1 MATVKIL
8 ELPYITTLQ
17 PNTANTVIVGV
28 DIPSDTTGQI
38 TLTTLA
44 RNLYSNNNLYV
55 GNGDVIFANSIGE
68 FVGNSNSYL
77 QVVLQNRTANGS
89 GDFVIT
95 SSDGDDS
102 TFYLDMGIN
111 GSNYS
116 DPDYS
121 AMKAH
126 DGYVYVQGDGTG
138 ANLVLGTTHSTSRVN
153 FIVGGTEAANIVGYF
168 NSTGIYSPSIN
179 SLVAA
184 NVATLRGEVTANAA
198 SANSVINT
206 RISANVATLRGEI
219 TANADSANSVINT
232 HISANIAT
240 ANLFT
245 QAAFDKAN
253 NALANTNGVLT
264 AGDFY
269 ISGDGFVNGTF
280 TLANSNFGATEA
292 AMTIRATATSQT
304 LSQNGTMLH
313 ITGKANTPSRI
324 IFDAFS
330 SDGSAYGIVAGRT
343 ARGTVSSPTATQN
356 NDVLMRLA
364 GNGWGTTGFA
374 PLGVA
379 RIDIV
384 ATENYTDSARGSKI
398 VFYNVQEGTNTVSR
412 IAEFNANTVTFT
424 GVVGPEKGFIYTP
437 RILTGAQTAIT
448 INFATDSMI
457 RATFSSTLTM
467 SFSNYTYGKVVEVWL
482 TNTAGTGQTINL
494 GTLAN
499 NSTTGATSLSVAS
512 QRSAKLQYFSIDGD
526 LSNTFVAITYN

>member
-1 MATVKIL
+1 MATVKITD
-8 ELPYITTLQ
+8 LPFITTLQ

-55 GNGDVIFANSIGE
+55 GNGDITFANSIGE
-68 FVGNSNSYL
+68 FVGNSNNYL

-95 SSDGDDS
+95 ADDGTDS

-111 GSNYS
+111 GSTYS

-121 AMKAH
+121 AMEAH
-126 DGYVYVQGDGTG
+126 DGYLYVQGDGSG
-138 ANLVLGTTHSTSRVN
+138 ANLVLGTTHSTSRIK
-153 FIVGGTEAANIVGYF
+153 FIVGGTESANIVGYF
-168 NSTGIYSPSIN
+168 DANGVYSPSID
-179 SLVAA
+179 SLVAS
-184 NVATLRGEVTANAA
+184 NVATLRSEITANAD
-198 SANSVINT
+198 SANSVVNT
-206 RISANVATLRGEI
+206 RISANVATLRSEI

-232 HISANIAT
+232 RISANIAT

-253 NALANTNGVLT
+253 NAIANTNGVLT

-292 AMTIRATATSQT
+292 ALTIKATATTQT

-343 ARGTVSSPTATQN
+343 ARGTVETPTSTQN

-398 VFYNVQEGTNTVSR
+398 VFYNIQEGTNTVNR
-412 IAEFNANTVTFT
+412 IAEFNANTIDF
-424 GVVGPEKGFIYTP
+424 VGTVKPEKGFIFVP
-437 RILTGAQTAIT
+437 AILVGSQTAFTIDFSTTSLIKANIAADCAIT
-448 INFATDSMI
+448 
-457 RATFSSTLTM
+457 L
-467 SFSNYTYGKVVEVWL
+467 SNYVPGKVVEVWI
-482 TNTAGTGQTINL
+482 TNTSGSNRTVTHGCSAQNSTE
-494 GTLAN
+494 
-499 NSTTGATSLSVAS
+499 NSTTVTLSATS
-512 QRSAKLQYFSIDGD
+512 SAYLRYFSIGSDGA
-526 LSNTFVAITYN
+526 NTFVAITAA

>member
-8 ELPYITTLQ
+8 DLPYITTLQ

-55 GNGDVIFANSIGE
+55 GNGDVTFANSIGE

-95 SSDGDDS
+95 SDDGDDA
-102 TFYLDMGIN
+102 TFYLDMGMN
-111 GSNYS
+111 GSTYN

-126 DGYVYVQGDGTG
+126 DGYLYVQGDGTG

-153 FIVGGTEAANIVGYF
+153 FIVGGTESANIVGYF
-168 NSTGIYSPSIN
+168 DSTGIYSSSIN

-184 NVATLRGEVTANAA
+184 NVATLRGEITANAA
-198 SANSVINT
+198 SANSVFNT

-232 HISANIAT
+232 RISANIAT

-253 NALANTNGVLT
+253 NALANT
-264 AGDFY
+264 
-269 ISGDGFVNGTF
+269 SGTF
-280 TLANSNFGATEA
+280 AGNLTTTGNIISRYAITVNNASMPGNTQYIVVTG
-292 AMTIRATATSQT
+292 TATG
-304 LSQNGTMLH
+304 NIG
-313 ITGKANTPSRI
+313 TPSNPGYTFHSAVDGGNRVV
-324 IFDAFS
+324 AES
-330 SDGSAYGIVAGRT
+330 YSDIASDYASFIGRR
-343 ARGTVSSPTATQN
+343 ARGTAAAPAAIQN
-356 NDVLMRLA
+356 GDTIVRFG
-364 GNGWGTTGFA
+364 GNAFGSTKFSQFSD
-374 PLGVA
+374 A
-379 RIDIV
+379 RIEYV
-384 ATENYTDSARGSKI
+384 ATENHSDTAK
-398 VFYNVQEGTNTVSR
+398 GTRIRFLTTKDGLNTASE
-412 IAEFNANTVTFT
+412 IATFNANSVTFT

-448 INFATDSMI
+448 IDFATDSMI
-457 RATFSSTLTM
+457 RATFTGTLTM
-467 SFSNYTYGKVVEVWL
+467 SFTNYTYGKVVEVWV

-494 GTLAN
+494 GTQAN

-526 LSNTFVAITYN
+526 LSNTFVAVTYN

>member
-8 ELPYITTLQ
+8 DLPYITTLQ

-55 GNGDVIFANSIGE
+55 GNGDIIFANSIGE
-68 FVGNSNSYL
+68 FVGNSNNYL

-111 GSNYS
+111 GSTYN

-126 DGYVYVQGDGTG
+126 DGYLYVQGDGTG

-168 NSTGIYSPSIN
+168 DSTGIYSSSIN

-184 NVATLRGEVTANAA
+184 NVATLR
-198 SANSVINT
+198 S
-206 RISANVATLRGEI
+206 EI

-232 HISANIAT
+232 LISANIAT

-253 NALANTNGVLT
+253 NALANTT
-264 AGDFY
+264 
-269 ISGDGFVNGTF
+269 GTF
-280 TLANSNFGATEA
+280 GGDLTTTGNIISRYAITVNNASMPGNTQYIVVTG
-292 AMTIRATATSQT
+292 TATG
-304 LSQNGTMLH
+304 NIG
-313 ITGKANTPSRI
+313 TPSNPGYTFHSAVDGGNRVVAESYSNI
-324 IFDAFS
+324 A
-330 SDGSAYGIVAGRT
+330 SDYASFIGRR
-343 ARGTVSSPTATQN
+343 ARGTAAAPAAIQN
-356 NDVLMRLA
+356 GDTIVRFG
-364 GNGWGTTGFA
+364 GNAFGSTKFSQFSD
-374 PLGVA
+374 A
-379 RIDIV
+379 RIEYV
-384 ATENYTDSARGSKI
+384 ATENHSDTAKGTKI
-398 VFYNVQEGTNTVSR
+398 RFLTTKDGLNTASE
-412 IAEFNANTVTFT
+412 IATFNANTVTFT
-424 GVVGPEKGFIYTP
+424 GVVSPEKGFIYTP

-448 INFATDSMI
+448 IDFATDSMI

-467 SFSNYTYGKVVEVWL
+467 SFTNYTYGKVVEVWL

-494 GTLAN
+494 GTQAN

>member
-8 ELPYITTLQ
+8 DLPYITTLQ

-55 GNGDVIFANSIGE
+55 GNGDVTFANSIGE

-95 SSDGDDS
+95 SDDGDDS

-126 DGYVYVQGDGTG
+126 DGYVYVQGDGSG

-168 NSTGIYSPSIN
+168 DSTGIYSSSIN

-184 NVATLRGEVTANAA
+184 NVATLR
-198 SANSVINT
+198 S
-206 RISANVATLRGEI
+206 EI

-232 HISANIAT
+232 RISANIAT

-253 NALANTNGVLT
+253 NALANTT
-264 AGDFY
+264 
-269 ISGDGFVNGTF
+269 GTF
-280 TLANSNFGATEA
+280 GGDLTTTGNIISRYAITVNNASMPGNTQYIVVTG
-292 AMTIRATATSQT
+292 TATG
-304 LSQNGTMLH
+304 NIG
-313 ITGKANTPSRI
+313 TPSNPGYTFHSAVDGGNRVVAESYSNI
-324 IFDAFS
+324 A
-330 SDGSAYGIVAGRT
+330 SDYASFIGRR
-343 ARGTVSSPTATQN
+343 ARGTAAAPAAIQN
-356 NDVLMRLA
+356 GDTIVRFG
-364 GNGWGTTGFA
+364 GNAFGSTKFSQFSD
-374 PLGVA
+374 A
-379 RIDIV
+379 RIEYV
-384 ATENYTDSARGSKI
+384 ATENHSDTAK
-398 VFYNVQEGTNTVSR
+398 GTRIRFLTTKDGLNTASE
-412 IAEFNANTVTFT
+412 IATFNANSVTFT

-448 INFATDSMI
+448 IDFATDSMI

-467 SFSNYTYGKVVEVWL
+467 SFTNYTYGKVVEVWV

-494 GTLAN
+494 GTQAN
-499 NSTTGATSLSVAS
+499 NSTTGATSLTVAS

-526 LSNTFVAITYN
+526 LSNTFVAVTYN

>member
-206 RISANVATLRGEI
+206 RISAN
-219 TANADSANSVINT
+219 
-232 HISANIAT
+232 IAT

-356 NDVLMRLA
+356 NDVLMRFA

-398 VFYNVQEGTNTVSR
+398 VFYNIQEGTNTVNR

-424 GVVGPEKGFIYTP
+424 GVISPEKGFIYTP

-457 RATFSSTLTM
+457 RATFSSTLTL

-526 LSNTFVAITYN
+526 LANTFVAVTYN